1 MVRKYENETKNLE
14 EAIIFAI
21 NECINRNIL
30 KEFLQAHS
38 SEVRNM
44 VFTEWNTEEAK
55 IVWKQEGREEGIEIG
70 REIGRE
76 EGKEKGREETLKKL
90 EELIKQ
96 GVPATEALKK
106 LSRLRTNH

>member
-14 EAIIFAI
+14 EAITFAI

-76 EGKEKGREETLKKL
+76 EGREEGAKELA
-90 EELIKQ
+90 ELIKK
-96 GVPATEALKK
+96 GLPLDEALKI
-106 LSRLRTNH
+106 LGME